1 MYRTFPTEQ
10 ATPMRDRK
18 SPLAD
23 TIREYLDSQHHF
35 TPKTARNYAQVLGE
49 FDRWLG
55 KPTLGDLTAAN
66 VNKFIAAKGQAG
78 HHFAARNAAAT
89 LKRFAVYLSTNQI
102 MSGPRGSVL
111 AAIEVPRP
119 RKEGRKPFT
128 DEEVGAILKAA
139 IQGPFWARDR
149 AMVAAMLGCG
159 LRLNE
164 ARELALEDVNF
175 EKRVVTI
182 RAETS
187 KSGRGRQVRLDP
199 VSAQALSLY
208 IKDWRPTGPSS
219 QIFLAK
225 SGKPLSYLGMHHAF
239 ARMRL
244 RFAKLGI
251 KNFQAHRL
259 RHTWATGYHRSGG
272 SLFDL
277 QSEGGWSDLTM
288 VRRYARSTPI
298 TELQRRPTP
307 LAWLMSKKA
316 I

>member
-1 MYRTFPTEQ
+1 
-10 ATPMRDRK
+10 
-18 SPLAD
+18 
-23 TIREYLDSQHHF
+23 
-35 TPKTARNYAQVLGE
+35 
-49 FDRWLG
+49 
-55 KPTLGDLTAAN
+55 
-66 VNKFIAAKGQAG
+66 
-78 HHFAARNAAAT
+78 
-89 LKRFAVYLSTNQI
+89 
-102 MSGPRGSVL
+102 
-111 AAIEVPRP
+111 
-119 RKEGRKPFT
+119 
-128 DEEVGAILKAA
+128 
-139 IQGPFWARDR
+139 
-149 AMVAAMLGCG
+149 MLGCG

-164 ARELALEDVNF
+164 ARELALEDINF
-175 EKRVVTI
+175 EKRVITI

-199 VSAQALSLY
+199 VSAQALSVY

-225 SGKPLSYLGMHHAF
+225 DGKPLSYLGMHHAF

-244 RFAKLGI
+244 RFEKLGI

-298 TELQRRPTP
+298 TELQRRPGACVARGRRRP
-307 LAWLMSKKA
+307 SGRGVVAPRSLLARPSRLACAPRDLDADVDAIIDHAHLEPGRRKRGCVFLVLRANFAEHTCLAEPRAPSHEHRRRIMMLDVGLEPGRQRSPPFVEGIAPPVHLRWRKA
-316 I
+316 SGLEREDDIVLE